1 MASLAT
7 AFNSLWEIGTV
18 DSDGQVINQLKD
30 LVFDKRLVL
39 VTNIALESKHADMN
53 YRSLVELYEKYRDNG
68 FEILAFPSN

>member
-30 LVFDKRLVL
+30 LIFDKRLVL